1 MDIVDQLLYQGGT
14 REQYMPGFTKKFPY
28 YAICSKMDKGF
39 RMEAPWHWH
48 RSVELFY
55 MEKGSVEYFTPGGK
69 FVIAEGCCGFL
80 GASVLHRTALPE
92 ACHHNLALLHL
103 FEPVFLSGGAGS
115 LIDQKY
121 VLPFL
126 DAAGQGVLI
135 LRPDVK
141 GEAEVVE
148 LLRRSFEL
156 QASSYG
162 YEFHLRA
169 ALSEIWLRFLEICP
183 PKAPEKLGQT
193 DDGAIKNIL
202 SYIYDHYSEK
212 IDITDLAK
220 AGHCSEREC
229 YRSFQEY
236 LHMTPVQYIRSWRL
250 ERAAELL
257 ASGEDTVA
265 DIALACGFGSSSRFG
280 KMFRE
285 AFSVTP
291 LAYRLKLREEHSK

>member
-1 MDIVDQLLYQGGT
+1 MELADQLLYQGTT

-28 YAICSKMDKGF
+28 YAVCSKMDKGF

-69 FVIAEGCCGFL
+69 FVIPEGCCGFL
-80 GASVLHRTALPE
+80 GAGVLHRTVLPE
-92 ACHHNLALLHL
+92 ACQHNLSQIHL
-103 FEPVFLSGGAGS
+103 FEPALLSGGAGS

-121 VLPFL
+121 ISPFL
-126 DAAGQGVLI
+126 DAAGQKVLI

-141 GEAEVVE
+141 EEARVVE
-148 LLRRSFEL
+148 LLRKSFEL

-162 YEFHLRA
+162 YEVRLRA
-169 ALSEIWLRFLEICP
+169 ALSEIWLQFLKVCP
-183 PKAPEKLGQT
+183 PEVLKKECQA

-257 ASGEDTVA
+257 TSGEDTVA

-291 LAYRLKLREEHSK
+291 LAYRQRLREDHTK

>member
-1 MDIVDQLLYQGGT
+1 MELADQLLYQGTT

-28 YAICSKMDKGF
+28 YAVCSKMDKGF

-69 FVIAEGCCGFL
+69 FVIPEGCCGFL
-80 GASVLHRTALPE
+80 GAGVLHRTVLPE
-92 ACHHNLALLHL
+92 ACQHNLSQIHL
-103 FEPVFLSGGAGS
+103 FEPALLSGGAGS

-121 VLPFL
+121 ISPFL
-126 DAAGQGVLI
+126 DAAGQKVLI
-135 LRPDVK
+135 LCPDVK
-141 GEAEVVE
+141 GEARVVE
-148 LLRRSFEL
+148 LLRKSFEL

-162 YEFHLRA
+162 YEVRLRD
-169 ALSEIWLRFLEICP
+169 ALSEIWLQFLKVCP
-183 PKAPEKLGQT
+183 PEVLKKECQA

-257 ASGEDTVA
+257 TSGEDTVA

-291 LAYRLKLREEHSK
+291 LTYRQRLREEHTK